1 MTRDSRFVTR
11 DSLLVVLFLAL
22 SSSLASAQDLLDQ
35 VAELMDDAVLQIHRS
50 SRKPKPEKP
59 AEHIDKALESQ
70 REVLKLLDA
79 FIEQVE
85 KAPG

>member
-1 MTRDSRFVTR
+1 VIR
-11 DSLLVVLFLAL
+11 DSLLVAAFLVVF
-22 SSSLASAQDLLDQ
+22 SSAASAQDVLEQ

>member
-1 MTRDSRFVTR
+1 
-11 DSLLVVLFLAL
+11 
-22 SSSLASAQDLLDQ
+22 
-35 VAELMDDAVLQIHRS
+35 MDDAVLQIHRS

-85 KAPG
+85 KAPN